1 MSRHEIRLRRQRMTA
16 RGTERFRNYGAVLE
30 RHEKEK
36 RIKKILRVFGF
47 FLIIL
52 IVVMMIV
59 IVVRVERKAV
69 KKNKETTSVNIK
81 QPNFKSQKNFKF
93 QQIKTL
99 HSYTVL

>member
-1 MSRHEIRLRRQRMTA
+1 MTA

-36 RIKKILRVFGF
+36 RIKKILKVFGF

-59 IVVRVERKAV
+59 IVVRVERKSV
-69 KKNKETTSVNIK
+69 KKNTGTSFLDKKINKIYVTDLTAKDAKITRK
-81 QPNFKSQKNFKF
+81 AR
-93 QQIKTL
+93 
-99 HSYTVL
+99 